1 MKHYMRNNH
10 ITPDFS
16 PDFSPEMAE
25 KVEAFEERFW
35 NFDWN
40 NKENFGKNWV
50 ALIRESLEAGGLDF
64 NDREMVERFTDMLEP
79 KWAELGRQEKEI
91 SEQIRA
97 VFKEAGANDVQL
109 TWGMVENIPLTRNQK
124 RKLDRLTR
132 KMDEVHIEMLPVMG
146 VAAALNEAREQF
158 A

>member
-16 PDFSPEMAE
+16 PEMAK

-97 VFKEAGANDVQL
+97 VFKEAGANEVQL